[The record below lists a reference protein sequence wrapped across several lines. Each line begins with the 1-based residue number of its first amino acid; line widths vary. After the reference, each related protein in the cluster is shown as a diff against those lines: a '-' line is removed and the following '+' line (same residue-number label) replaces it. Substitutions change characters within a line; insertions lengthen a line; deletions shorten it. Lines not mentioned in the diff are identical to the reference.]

1 MTLKQIYYLI
11 YAIVISIVTI
21 LALVQTIVLFK
32 KNKTE
37 KVKKY
42 SDKEIEKTEKENLVE
57 HNDFMSFMSTM
68 TNKVME
74 YIMIAE
80 KTFSGYKGLIDN
92 YGDIKIN
99 DVLTKIK
106 QDCISAGRTFDEE
119 MWRYFIQRL
128 IEFTKNVN
136 APKDA
141 KDTTTVENMVKEE
154 RVG

>member
-11 YAIVISIVTI
+11 YAVVIAIVTV

-42 SDKEIEKTEKENLVE
+42 SDKEIEKAEKENLVK

-68 TNKVME
+68 TDKVME

-80 KTFSGYKGLIDN
+80 KTFGGYKGLIDN

-106 QDCISAGRTFDEE
+106 QDCISAGRTFDEQ
-119 MWRYFIQRL
+119 MWRYFIERL

-136 APKDA
+136 APKDT
-141 KDTTTVENMVKEE
+141 KDTTTTDNTIKEE
-154 RVG
+154 RLV

>member
-42 SDKEIEKTEKENLVE
+42 SDKEIEKAEKENLVE

-119 MWRYFIQRL
+119 MWRYFIERL

-136 APKDA
+136 AL
-141 KDTTTVENMVKEE
+141 KDTKETTTTENTITEE
-154 RVG
+154 RLG

>member
-11 YAIVISIVTI
+11 YAIVIAIVTI

-42 SDKEIEKTEKENLVE
+42 SDKEIEKAEKENLVE

-141 KDTTTVENMVKEE
+141 KDTTTVENTVKEE

>member
-11 YAIVISIVTI
+11 YAVVIAIVTI

-42 SDKEIEKTEKENLVE
+42 SDKEIEKAEKENLVE

-136 APKDA
+136 APKTT
-141 KDTTTVENMVKEE
+141 KDMTTVENTVKEE

>member
-11 YAIVISIVTI
+11 YAVVIAIVTV

-42 SDKEIEKTEKENLVE
+42 SDKEIEKAEKENLVK

-68 TNKVME
+68 TDKVME

-80 KTFSGYKGLIDN
+80 KTFGGYKGLIDN

-106 QDCISAGRTFDEE
+106 QDCISAGRTFDEQ
-119 MWRYFIQRL
+119 MWRYFIERL

-136 APKDA
+136 APKDT
-141 KDTTTVENMVKEE
+141 KNTTTAETTIKEE

>member
-11 YAIVISIVTI
+11 YAVVIAIVTV

-42 SDKEIEKTEKENLVE
+42 SDKEIEKAEKENLVE

-74 YIMIAE
+74 YIMVAE
-80 KTFSGYKGLIDN
+80 KTFGGYKGLIDN

-136 APKDA
+136 APKDT
-141 KDTTTVENMVKEE
+141 KGTTTTENTITDE
-154 RVG
+154 RLG

>member
-11 YAIVISIVTI
+11 YAVVIAIVTV

-42 SDKEIEKTEKENLVE
+42 SDKEIEKAEKENLVE

-80 KTFSGYKGLIDN
+80 KTFGGYKGLIDN

-119 MWRYFIQRL
+119 MWRYFIERL

-136 APKDA
+136 APKDTRE
-141 KDTTTVENMVKEE
+141 TTTTENTVKDE

>member
-11 YAIVISIVTI
+11 YAIVIAIVTI

-42 SDKEIEKTEKENLVE
+42 SDKEIEKAEKENLVE

-80 KTFSGYKGLIDN
+80 KTFKGYKGLIDN

-136 APKDA
+136 APKDT
-141 KDTTTVENMVKEE
+141 KDTTTTENTVKDEG
-154 RVG
+154 VG

>member
-42 SDKEIEKTEKENLVE
+42 SDKEIEKAEKENLVE

-141 KDTTTVENMVKEE
+141 KDTTTVENTVKEE

>member
-42 SDKEIEKTEKENLVE
+42 SDKEIEKAEKENLVE

-136 APKDA
+136 APKDT
-141 KDTTTVENMVKEE
+141 KDTTTVENTIKDE
-154 RVG
+154 RIG

>member
-11 YAIVISIVTI
+11 YAIVISIVTV

-42 SDKEIEKTEKENLVE
+42 SDKEIEKAEKENLVE

-74 YIMIAE
+74 YIMITE

-119 MWRYFIQRL
+119 MWRYFIHRL

-136 APKDA
+136 APKDT
-141 KDTTTVENMVKEE
+141 KETTTTENTIKEE
-154 RVG
+154 RLV

>member
-11 YAIVISIVTI
+11 YAIVIAIVTI

-42 SDKEIEKTEKENLVE
+42 SDKEIEKAEKENLVE

-136 APKDA
+136 APKDT
-141 KDTTTVENMVKEE
+141 KDTTTVENTVKEE

>member
-42 SDKEIEKTEKENLVE
+42 SDKEIEKSEKENLVE

-106 QDCISAGRTFDEE
+106 QDCISAGRTFDEG

-136 APKDA
+136 APKDT
-141 KDTTTVENMVKEE
+141 KETTTTENTIKEE
-154 RVG
+154 RLV